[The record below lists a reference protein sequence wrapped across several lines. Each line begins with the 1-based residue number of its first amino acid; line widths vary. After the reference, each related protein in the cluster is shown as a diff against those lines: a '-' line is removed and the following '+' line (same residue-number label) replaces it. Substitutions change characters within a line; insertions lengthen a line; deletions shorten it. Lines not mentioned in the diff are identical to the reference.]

1 MSIKLKPYKKLRR
14 YTKKTPQFGGAD
26 PPIKYAVTGKGNFIE
41 GLAPFLANGTT
52 PTGTKTVKV
61 TIPKDNKDTL
71 KTVLNADGY
80 KFKETGMPGCRN
92 CDREVTTPL
101 KEYFRDKKYTDISL
115 NVGPVLSAVLDV
127 EIDPNQKQAFEEYA
141 SKNKLDVKTSTGIS
155 VTLDDTSYS
164 INTSKSVTISQDIGT
179 PLQQLKTILVTV
191 PKAKKSVFENAVKVK
206 ANEGYSCKNTDS
218 LISRGERSNYELTLP
233 VNEAPTTV
241 FNGIDIQEGVVLRY
255 TTVVRVTN
263 LSKFKKF
270 AKSNDYVVKDSKGK
284 DVKLNDQEYSVVAKR
299 LIEPKEVEGIEQS
312 TNLKA
317 VSFGMKVEASRSKT
331 EEDVT
336 KLIQDSNG
344 TLKVIC
350 KKVGM
355 MCGPKNCDYD
365 VTFYDLPENSD
376 DDVDLVVPVLP
387 KEGGVT
393 LTSMRVN
400 FQVSTDEQLRK
411 LKYHISKNKSVFELI
426 DSNGKTVKL
435 EDKDS
440 EELLDTYTAIT
451 SKYIISFKITDEP
464 DYENYVNDIREKLKT
479 KDPNVGVEIEQEKQG
494 EKDSIAVIT
503 SLTHDD
509 VNTVANEVTKKK
521 YYSITQADQTPPS
534 FDELVQKG
542 LSSSEQEFKYDENE
556 FEKVYTE
563 LVDNNPK
570 MKTSDGTL
578 MIKKPTELK
587 DKMVLFSLLMNIK
600 ALVRGTREGVPDAI
614 ETQRSKVK
622 TLKKINHHNLKEE
635 ETKLLEMEKASLLTQ
650 RSYVATF
657 FSSVNELRQKAKG
670 DLTPNALKDTPA
682 ANFFK
687 RLYDIEKP
695 VGWLQ
700 GKLNHAARVIPIIAS
715 IRNYYKGLN
724 TISFDSKM
732 IGEEAL
738 QQQRRDIARG
748 IENEFAI
755 MSAFVGTKS
764 QKVAGKTALIAAA
777 ASGLWALYANIQKNP
792 ETAAMLATV
801 VAGCGPQAIA
811 AAGILALAVASYYV
825 YLKIQDKYAKYF
837 ILIRTMNEF
846 MIVLNKIERLV
857 RLSMNISRHYQFN
870 VNLKDIE
877 AQLKIL
883 FDRFNKMLSEDDVSQ
898 IEQNMKSQSKLPD
911 FGEAAADA
919 ESNAEQ
925 AAAKALEED
934 AKSNKDQGGGGFGD
948 FIFRVTFDVE
958 LWNQKL
964 NDDVVKLNL
973 HFTTAMAEFSMV
985 LNVIQIDLLTSEEP
999 SKRKVIKT
1007 ANDAVTAS
1015 TEYRKMIIG
1024 ILLNDILKLRVDYS
1038 YCNRGGYLTNTK
1050 SEGVC
1055 TDVENLDIDP
1065 VGNKR
1070 SKFKEKLHGLI
1081 KHLAEILNHP
1091 TCPYPPDVKE
1101 RIKKAVIAPY
1111 VQMLKDAKPQ
1121 LGKGNTFYLT
1131 DGATLS
1137 PEDIEKAK
1145 TDAINA
1151 LNLGTLAHPQPIK
1164 GGQWYKFNSK
1174 AVDTKPSLERDITIL
1189 QELKT
1194 RAYDFVSHEALMQ
1207 FLMGVDKFVKA
1218 EGEPTT
1224 AEKKEAEEVAKEIVQ
1239 DAKISQVV
1247 TSDLAEAQKRQ
1258 DEEQL
1263 AEAQQTQNEEQLA
1276 EDQKKQNEQKLEK
1289 DQQTQNDQNDGGG
1302 RRLTRKRIFKPKK
1315 NRRVSRTHEHFK
1327 SAADA
1332 LKAFRRK

>member
-14 YTKKTPQFGGAD
+14 YTKKTPQFGGSGS
-26 PPIKYAVTGKGNFIE
+26 IKYAVTGKGEFIE
-41 GLAPFLANGTT
+41 GLTQFLAKDSSGQKKD

-61 TIPKDNKDTL
+61 TIPKDNKDQL
-71 KTVLNADGY
+71 KEALNEAKYD
-80 KFKETGMPGCRN
+80 FKETGMPGCRN

-101 KEYFRDKKYTDISL
+101 NEKFSDQKYENINLKVVS
-115 NVGPVLSAVLDV
+115 VLSAVLDV
-127 EIDPNQKQAFEEYA
+127 EIDPAQKKNFEEYA
-141 SKNKLDVKTSTGIS
+141 RKNKLDVKILTGIVS
-155 VTLDDTSYS
+155 SH
-164 INTSKSVTISQDIGT
+164 
-179 PLQQLKTILVTV
+179 
-191 PKAKKSVFENAVKVK
+191 
-206 ANEGYSCKNTDS
+206 
-218 LISRGERSNYELTLP
+218 
-233 VNEAPTTV
+233 
-241 FNGIDIQEGVVLRY
+241 
-255 TTVVRVTN
+255 
-263 LSKFKKF
+263 
-270 AKSNDYVVKDSKGK
+270 
-284 DVKLNDQEYSVVAKR
+284 SVVAKR
-299 LIEPKEVEGIEQS
+299 SITSDDLTGINES
-312 TNLKA
+312 TKLNA

-331 EEDVT
+331 EEEVT
-336 KLIQDSNG
+336 KLIEGNNPS
-344 TLKVIC
+344 LKVIC

-355 MCGPKNCDYD
+355 MCGPNNCDYD
-365 VTFYDLPENSD
+365 VTFYGLPATSD
-376 DDVDLVVPVLP
+376 VPVVP
-387 KEGGVT
+387 GGVT
-393 LTSMRVN
+393 LKSMRVN
-400 FQVSTDEQLRK
+400 FQVSTDDQLRK
-411 LKYHISKNKSVFELI
+411 LKYHISKQNKTKPGFEFELI

-435 EDKDS
+435 EDEES
-440 EELLDTYTAIT
+440 EKLIDTYGKNTAIT
-451 SKYIISFKITDEP
+451 SKYIISFQSTNEP
-464 DYENYVNDIREKLKT
+464 DYDRYVNDIREKLET
-479 KDPNVGVEIEQEKQG
+479 KDPNVVV
-494 EKDSIAVIT
+494 EKDNNSIAVIT
-503 SLTHDD
+503 SLSQND
-509 VNTVANEVTKKK
+509 VNAAANEVTNKKVE
-521 YYSITQADQTPPS
+521 SIVKADPTPPS
-534 FDELVQKG
+534 FDDLVKKG

-556 FEKVYTE
+556 FEKVYAE

-578 MIKKPTELK
+578 IIKKPTELK
-587 DKMVLFSLLMNIK
+587 DKMVLFNLLMSIK
-600 ALVRGTREGVPDAI
+600 ALVRGTREGFPDAL
-614 ETQRSKVK
+614 ELQRIKVK
-622 TLKKINHHNLKEE
+622 NLQDEKQTDLQEE
-635 ETKLLEMEKASLLTQ
+635 QKLSDMENASLLTQ
-650 RSYVATF
+650 RIYVATF
-657 FSSVNELRQKAKG
+657 FTSVNELRQKAKG
-670 DLTPNALKDTPA
+670 DLTPDVLKDTPA

-687 RLYDIEKP
+687 RLYDIDKP

-700 GKLNHAARVIPIIAS
+700 GKLNHAARVIPIIAA

-755 MSAFVGTKS
+755 WSAFIGTKS
-764 QKVAGKTALIAAA
+764 QKVAVKTGLIAAA
-777 ASGLWALYANIQKNP
+777 ASGLWGLYATIQKNP

-898 IEQNMKSQSKLPD
+898 IEQTMKGKTTLPD
-911 FGEAAADA
+911 FGAAAADA
-919 ESNAEQ
+919 ESIAEQ
-925 AAAKALEED
+925 AAAKALQED
-934 AKSNKDQGGGGFGD
+934 AKSNETKKKDQGGGGFGD

-985 LNVIQIDLLTSEEP
+985 LNVIQIDLLTSENP
-999 SKRKVIKT
+999 IKRKVIKT

-1055 TDVENLDIDP
+1055 TDIENLDIDP

-1081 KHLAEILNHP
+1081 KHLAEILNKP
-1091 TCPYPPDVKE
+1091 TCPYPPDVKN
-1101 RIKKAVIAPY
+1101 RIKKAVIEPY
-1111 VQMLKDAKPQ
+1111 VQMIRDANPE
-1121 LGKGNTFYLT
+1121 LGKGNKFYLT

-1137 PEDIEKAK
+1137 TEDIEKAK

-1151 LNLGTLAHPQPIK
+1151 LQLGDLTPPTPPPTQK
-1164 GGQWYKFNSK
+1164 GGQWYKFNK
-1174 AVDTKPSLERDITIL
+1174 AVDTKPSLERDVTIL

-1194 RAYDFVSHEALMQ
+1194 RAYDFVSHNALMQ

-1224 AEKKEAEEVAKEIVQ
+1224 AEKKEAQDVAKEIVE

-1247 TSDLAEAQKRQ
+1247 TSDLAEAQKK
-1258 DEEQL
+1258 ENKEQL
-1263 AEAQQTQNEEQLA
+1263 EREAQQKQSEEQSTETDNSPLIT
-1276 EDQKKQNEQKLEK
+1276 DV
-1289 DQQTQNDQNDGGG
+1289 GG

-1315 NRRVSRTHEHFK
+1315 NRRVSRTHDHFK

>member
-1 MSIKLKPYKKLRR
+1 MSIKLKSYKKLRR
-14 YTKKTPQFGGAD
+14 YTKKTLQFGGAD
-26 PPIKYAVTGKGNFIE
+26 SIKYAVTGKGDFID
-41 GLAPFLANGTT
+41 GLTGLTELLATT

-61 TIPKDNKDTL
+61 AIPKDNKDQL
-71 KTVLNADGY
+71 KTALIADGY
-80 KFKETGMPGCRN
+80 NFKETGMLGCRN

-101 KEYFRDKKYTDISL
+101 NEKFDDAKYTSISL
-115 NVGPVLSAVLDV
+115 KVGPVLSAVLDV
-127 EIDPNQKQAFEEYA
+127 EIKPEKKEAFENYA
-141 SKNKLDVKTSTGIS
+141 REKKLDVKISTGIS
-155 VTLDDTSYS
+155 SH
-164 INTSKSVTISQDIGT
+164 
-179 PLQQLKTILVTV
+179 
-191 PKAKKSVFENAVKVK
+191 
-206 ANEGYSCKNTDS
+206 
-218 LISRGERSNYELTLP
+218 
-233 VNEAPTTV
+233 
-241 FNGIDIQEGVVLRY
+241 
-255 TTVVRVTN
+255 
-263 LSKFKKF
+263 
-270 AKSNDYVVKDSKGK
+270 
-284 DVKLNDQEYSVVAKR
+284 SVVAKR
-299 LIEPKEVEGIEQS
+299 PITSKDLKEIEDS
-312 TNLKA
+312 TELKA
-317 VSFGMKVEASRSKT
+317 VSFGMKVEVSKSKT
-331 EEDVT
+331 EEDVK
-336 KLIQDSNG
+336 KLIQDSNRN
-344 TLKVIC
+344 LKVIC
-350 KKVGM
+350 KRVGM
-355 MCGPKNCDYD
+355 MCGPNNCDYD
-365 VTFYDLPENSD
+365 VTLYGLPATSD
-376 DDVDLVVPVLP
+376 VEPVVPKDV
-387 KEGGVT
+387 VT

-411 LKYHISKNKSVFELI
+411 LKHFISVKNKNKPKPEFELI
-426 DSNGKTVKL
+426 DSNGKTVKV

-440 EELLDTYTAIT
+440 EELLETYGKDNIM
-451 SKYIISFKITDEP
+451 SKYIIGFNVTDEP
-464 DYENYVNDIREKLKT
+464 DYDKYVPTIRERLKK
-479 KDPNVGVEIEQEKQG
+479 KDPNVFVEREQ
-494 EKDSIAVIT
+494 DSIEIIT
-503 SLTHDD
+503 SLTQND
-509 VNTVANEVTKKK
+509 VNTSVSEAIPNIK
-521 YYSITQADQTPPS
+521 YSISKADSTPPS
-534 FDELVQKG
+534 FDQLVQKG
-542 LSSSEQEFKYDENE
+542 LTLSEEEKEFKYDENE
-556 FEKVYTE
+556 FEKVYAE
-563 LVDNNPK
+563 LVDNNPR
-570 MKTSDGTL
+570 MKTDDGTL

-587 DKMVLFSLLMNIK
+587 DKMVLFNLLMSIK
-600 ALVRGTREGVPDAI
+600 ALVRGTREGMPDFLQ
-614 ETQRSKVK
+614 EQRNKVDGEKEPSKK
-622 TLKKINHHNLKEE
+622 KEE
-635 ETKLLEMEKASLLTQ
+635 ETRLLDMEKASLLTQ
-650 RSYVATF
+650 RNYVATF

-670 DLTPNALKDTPA
+670 DLTPKALKDTPA

-695 VGWLQ
+695 VGWFR

-755 MSAFVGTKS
+755 MSAFIGTKS

-777 ASGLWALYANIQKNP
+777 ATGLWGFLAKVQQNP

-801 VAGCGPQAIA
+801 VAGCGPQAIG
-811 AAGILALAVASYYV
+811 AAGILAIAVAAYYV

-870 VNLKDIE
+870 VNLKDID

-883 FDRFNKMLSEDDVSQ
+883 FERFNKMLSEDDVSQ
-898 IEQNMKSQSKLPD
+898 IEQTMKGQSTLPD
-911 FGEAAADA
+911 FGAAAADA
-919 ESNAEQ
+919 ESKAEQ
-925 AAAKALEED
+925 AAAEALKEHSE
-934 AKSNKDQGGGGFGD
+934 SNKGKAGGGFGD
-948 FIFRVTFDVE
+948 FMFRVTFDVE

-985 LNVIQIDLLTSEEP
+985 LNVIQIDLLTSDDLT
-999 SKRKVIKT
+999 KRKVIKT

-1038 YCNRGGYLTNTK
+1038 YCNRGSYLTNTK

-1055 TDVENLDIDP
+1055 TDIENLDIDP

-1081 KHLAEILNHP
+1081 KHLAEILNNP
-1091 TCPYPPDVKE
+1091 TCPYPADVKE
-1101 RIKKAVIAPY
+1101 RIKKAVIEPY
-1111 VQMLKDAKPQ
+1111 VKMISVANPE
-1121 LGKGNTFYLT
+1121 LGKGNKFYLT

-1137 PEDIEKAK
+1137 REDIETAK
-1145 TDAINA
+1145 THAINA
-1151 LNLGTLAHPQPIK
+1151 LQLGTLAPPTPPLE
-1164 GGQWYKFNSK
+1164 GGQWYKFNK
-1174 AVDTKPSLERDITIL
+1174 AVDTKPSPERDVTIL

-1194 RAYDFVSHEALMQ
+1194 RAYDFVSHNALMQ

-1224 AEKKEAEEVAKEIVQ
+1224 AEKKEAEDVAREIVQ

-1247 TSDLAEAQKRQ
+1247 TSDLAKAQN
-1258 DEEQL
+1258 ELNNEQL
-1263 AEAQQTQNEEQLA
+1263 AKEHEIEKSQQIGNEARIGSENGSDETETTRLLEQDQTR
-1276 EDQKKQNEQKLEK
+1276 
-1289 DQQTQNDQNDGGG
+1289 GG